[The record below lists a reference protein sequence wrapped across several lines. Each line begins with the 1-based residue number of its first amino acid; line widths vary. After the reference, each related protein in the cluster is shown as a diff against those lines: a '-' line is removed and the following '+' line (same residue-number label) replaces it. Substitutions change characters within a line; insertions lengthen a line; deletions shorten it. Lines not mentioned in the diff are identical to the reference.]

1 MEKTSLQSTRI
12 SVSQAICLLF
22 IICLSFI
29 TSGCGETKN
38 EPRNH
43 LIGIVNPNKGTEN
56 ISTGFINGLAEQGYV
71 VGKNLDIITAIG
83 ESSNDKIFPEM
94 IKQDVD
100 LIFTVTTPATKKAI
114 TATKDSNIP
123 VIFALHDPVQ
133 SGIMKSLT
141 TIEKNVTGIQIR
153 GSIPKALDWLV
164 KLSPDI
170 DTILVPVQ
178 FDTPATEQSL
188 DDLRLAA
195 QRKNITVVIR
205 QINTVSDIE
214 KVFQNLPDT
223 VDAVFLVHSI
233 FISSHTD
240 EIVTEAEKHRL
251 PVGGGI
257 STYHKGAL
265 ITFGV
270 NHIEVGKQASRMAS
284 QILRGTK
291 TENIPVETAEF
302 YLGINMKT
310 ARNAGIL
317 VPDTILS
324 YADDI
329 IPIKDGD
336 KENVKLHT
344 Q

>member
-1 MEKTSLQSTRI
+1 MSKNSLQPTRI
-12 SVSQAICLLF
+12 SISLLTSLLF

-29 TSGCGETKN
+29 ISACGETKTK
-38 EPRNH
+38 PRNT

-56 ISTGFINGLAEQGYV
+56 ITTGFIEGLAEQGYV
-71 VGKNLDIITAIG
+71 VGKNLNIITAIG
-83 ESSNDKIFPEM
+83 ESSYNKIFPEM
-94 IKQDVD
+94 ISQGVD

-114 TATKDSNIP
+114 AATKDSNIP
-123 VIFALHDPVQ
+123 VVFALHDPVR

-178 FDTPATEQSL
+178 FDTPATKQSL
-188 DDLRLAA
+188 EDLNQAA
-195 QRKNITVVIR
+195 QRKNITVIVR
-205 QINTVSDIE
+205 ELNSESDIK
-214 KVFQNLPDT
+214 KVFQNLPKT

-240 EIVTEAEKHRL
+240 EIVAEAEKHRL

-284 QILRGTK
+284 QILQGAK

-302 YLGINMKT
+302 YLGINMET
-310 ARNAGIL
+310 ARKAGIP

-336 KENVKLHT
+336 KQNVKLHT